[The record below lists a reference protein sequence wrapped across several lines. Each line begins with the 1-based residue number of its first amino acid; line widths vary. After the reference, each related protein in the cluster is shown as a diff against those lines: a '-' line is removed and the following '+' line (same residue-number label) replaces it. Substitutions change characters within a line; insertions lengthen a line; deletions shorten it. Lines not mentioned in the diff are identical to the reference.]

1 MYIFGSDCTITL
13 LRDTELTALPYTL
26 ETLRE
31 EPDEATLDPLVGYIM
46 PVSTVPCGTTGI
58 RVLGCLVT
66 RISPETILPVANLL
80 VHGYSSPFSLL
91 VNRIC
96 EKRKYENLKLT
107 GYEIRADRDGALYIR
122 LDVSGNEATEWD
134 YTTPNIPWVQT
145 ETLEYGDGDIALD
158 GTVLPG
164 IYRFS
169 LMRLYGDA
177 ITTVLQ
183 LHFALAE
190 DHPLNNT
197 RNLNLVTLTFGNRIR
212 FNCSRATLLSFNGKT
227 DNAAEILTFRR
238 YRIDGSLIV
247 ETRNGKGEWTVAG

>member
-13 LRDTELTALPYTL
+13 LRATEFTALPYTL

-31 EPDEATLDPLVGYIM
+31 EPDETTLDPLVGYIL
-46 PVSTVPCGTTGI
+46 PVSTVPCGMTGL
-58 RVLGCLVT
+58 RVLGCLAT
-66 RISPETILPVANLL
+66 RISAETILPVCTLL

-107 GYEIRADRDGALYIR
+107 GYEIRADRDEALYIR
-122 LDVSGNEATEWD
+122 LDIAGNEAAEWD
-134 YTTPNIPWVQT
+134 YQTPNIPWVQT
-145 ETLEYGDGDIALD
+145 ETFEYRDGDIQLD

-169 LMRLYGDA
+169 LTRLYGDA

-190 DHPLNNT
+190 NHPLNNA
-197 RNLNLVTLTFGNRIR
+197 RSLNLVTLTFGNRIR
-212 FNCSRATLLSFNGKT
+212 FTCSRATLLSFNGKT
-227 DNAAEILTFRR
+227 DNADEILTFRR
-238 YRIDGSLIV
+238 YRIDGDLKI
-247 ETRNGKGEWTVAG
+247 ETRDDKGEWTVAG

>member
-13 LRDTELTALPYTL
+13 IRDTELTALPYTL

-31 EPDEATLDPLVGYIM
+31 EPDEAILDPLVGYIM
-46 PVSTVPCGTTGI
+46 PVSTVLCGSTGTC
-58 RVLGCLVT
+58 VLGCLVT
-66 RISPETILPVANLL
+66 RISPETILPVCALL
-80 VHGYSSPFSLL
+80 VHGYSATFSLL

-107 GYEIRADRDGALYIR
+107 GYEIRSDRDEALYIR

-134 YTTPNIPWVQT
+134 YTTKDIPWIQA
-145 ETLEYGDGDIALD
+145 ETLDYNDGDILLD
-158 GTVLPG
+158 GSALPG

-169 LMRLYGDA
+169 LTRLYGDA

-183 LHFALAE
+183 LHFALAD
-190 DHPLNNT
+190 DHPLNNA
-197 RNLNLVTLTFGNRIR
+197 RSLNLLTLTFGNRIR
-212 FNCSRATLLSFNGKT
+212 FTCSRATLLSFNGKT

-238 YRIDGSLIV
+238 YRIDGEVKI
-247 ETRNGKGEWTVAG
+247 ETRNDKGEWTVAG